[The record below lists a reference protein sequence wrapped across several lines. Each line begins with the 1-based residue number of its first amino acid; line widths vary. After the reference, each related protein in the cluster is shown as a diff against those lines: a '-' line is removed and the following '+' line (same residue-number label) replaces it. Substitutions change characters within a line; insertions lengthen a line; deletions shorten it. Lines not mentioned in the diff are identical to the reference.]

1 MSGGEQLGV
10 SSLTRTDIA
19 VPAAA
24 PSTDGAVAN
33 GARTGAEDRDAESE
47 DAPPRAQTGLPS
59 SAIHELR
66 TPLTSIHGYA
76 QVLQRALRDEP
87 RATKALNIVVRET
100 TRLSAMLSELSELA
114 ELESGDVVAA
124 PIEVEAQQ
132 IVDGVVHEI
141 ERRDANAHPIVVE
154 GSAVARCNP
163 TILSQ
168 VLLHVL
174 TNAVRYS
181 PDGSQVDVR
190 VAALGDRVE
199 IAVADRGI
207 SVPPGDAR
215 RIYRPFERGS
225 NAREAGVRGFG
236 LGLYLARGQLAH
248 AGGAI
253 EHEPR
258 DGGGT
263 VFRITLPAAEL
274 APDVA

>member
-10 SSLTRTDIA
+10 SSLTRTNIA

-24 PSTDGAVAN
+24 PLIDGAVTN
-33 GARTGAEDRDAESE
+33 GPRTGAEALDAESE

-207 SVPPGDAR
+207 SVPSGDAQ

-225 NAREAGVRGFG
+225 NAREAGVRGLG

-248 AGGAI
+248 SGGAI
-253 EHEPR
+253 QHEPR

-263 VFRITLPAAEL
+263 VFRITLPAT
-274 APDVA
+274 